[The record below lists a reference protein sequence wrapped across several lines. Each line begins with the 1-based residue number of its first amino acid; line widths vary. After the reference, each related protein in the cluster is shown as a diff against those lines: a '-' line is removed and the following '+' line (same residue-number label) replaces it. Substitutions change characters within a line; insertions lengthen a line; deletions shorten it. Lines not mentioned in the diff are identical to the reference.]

1 MEQLITALLGSPL
14 WLLLMAFGVPAFML
28 RRFEKKMDQREADRR
43 AEQAEQERKAEER
56 EHNREEMNRLQVR
69 TTMAAIA
76 LGEATA
82 RAVQRIPDAH
92 CNGDMHAALDYV
104 KTVKRE
110 EKDFLTGLGI
120 HALYED

>member
-1 MEQLITALLGSPL
+1 MENVITALLNNPW
-14 WLLLMAFGVPAFML
+14 WLLLAAFGVPAFMI
-28 RRFEKKMDQREADRR
+28 RRFEKKLDERDRR
-43 AEQAEQERKAEER
+43 AEER
-56 EHNREEMNRLQVR
+56 ERNREEMNRLQVK

-92 CNGDMHAALDYV
+92 CNGDMTAALDYV
-104 KTVKRE
+104 KTVKHE

>member
-1 MEQLITALLGSPL
+1 MIKELIAAILENPF
-14 WLLLMAFGVPAFML
+14 WLLLAAFGVPAFMM
-28 RRFEKKMDQREADRR
+28 RRIEKKMDAREAKE
-43 AEQAEQERKAEER
+43 AAR
-56 EHNREEMNRLQVR
+56 EKNREEMSRLQVK

-92 CNGDMHAALDYV
+92 CNGDMTAALKYV
-104 KTVKRE
+104 KEVKHE

>member
-1 MEQLITALLGSPL
+1 MEELIGALLDSP
-14 WLLLMAFGVPAFML
+14 WFLLLAALGIPSYML
-28 RRFEKKMDQREADRR
+28 RRMERNMEDREQR
-43 AEQAEQERKAEER
+43 AELRER
-56 EHNREEMNRLQVR
+56 NREEMNRLQVR

-92 CNGDMHAALDYV
+92 CNGDMTAALEYV
-104 KTVKRE
+104 KKVKHE

-120 HALYED
+120 HALYDE

>member
-1 MEQLITALLGSPL
+1 MEEFLASPL
-14 WLLLMAFGVPAFML
+14 WVLLLGFGIPAFMI
-28 RRFEKKMDQREADRR
+28 RRFEKKWDATEK
-43 AEQAEQERKAEER
+43 KAEER
-56 EHNREEMNRLQVR
+56 EQNREKMNRLQVK
-69 TTMAAIA
+69 TTMASIA

-104 KTVKRE
+104 KAVKHE

>member
-1 MEQLITALLGSPL
+1 MEQLITQLLSNAW
-14 WLLLMAFGVPAFML
+14 WLLLMAFGIPAL
-28 RRFEKKMDQREADRR
+28 IVRRFEKRLDER
-43 AEQAEQERKAEER
+43 ERKAEER
-56 EHNREEMNRLQVR
+56 EKNREEMNRLQVK

-92 CNGDMHAALDYV
+92 CNGDMTAALQYV
-104 KTVKRE
+104 KTVKHE

>member
-1 MEQLITALLGSPL
+1 MEALITSLLASPL
-14 WLLLMAFGVPAFML
+14 WLLLAAFGIPAL
-28 RRFEKKMDQREADRR
+28 IVRRFEKRLDEREK
-43 AEQAEQERKAEER
+43 KAEER
-56 EHNREEMNRLQVR
+56 EHNREEMNRLQVKA
-69 TTMAAIA
+69 TMAAIA

-92 CNGDMHAALDYV
+92 CNGDMTAALDYV
-104 KTVKRE
+104 RGIKNE

>member
-1 MEQLITALLGSPL
+1 MKEFLASPIWVLLLG
-14 WLLLMAFGVPAFML
+14 FGIPAFMI
-28 RRFEKKMDQREADRR
+28 RRFEKKLDAREK
-43 AEQAEQERKAEER
+43 KAEER
-56 EHNREEMNRLQVR
+56 DKNREKMNRLQVK

-92 CNGDMHAALDYV
+92 CNGDMTKALEYV
-104 KTVKRE
+104 TAVKNE

-120 HALYED
+120 HALYEE

>member
-1 MEQLITALLGSPL
+1 MERLISELLNNP
-14 WLLLMAFGVPAFML
+14 WFLLLMAFGIPAWIV
-28 RRFEKKMDQREADRR
+28 RR
-43 AEQAEQERKAEER
+43 AEKRQDERDRRVEQQEK
-56 EHNREEMNRLQVR
+56 NREEMNRLQVK

-92 CNGDMHAALDYV
+92 CNGDMTAALEYV
-104 KTVKRE
+104 KTVKQE

-120 HALYED
+120 HALYEE

>member
-1 MEQLITALLGSPL
+1 MI
-14 WLLLMAFGVPAFML
+14 
-28 RRFEKKMDQREADRR
+28 
-43 AEQAEQERKAEER
+43 
-56 EHNREEMNRLQVR
+56 RLQVK

-92 CNGDMHAALDYV
+92 CNGDMTAALQYV
-104 KTVKRE
+104 KTVKHE

>member
-1 MEQLITALLGSPL
+1 MEVVITALLGNP
-14 WLLLMAFGVPAFML
+14 WFLLLMAFGIPAFMT
-28 RRFEKKMDQREADRR
+28 RRMERHMDER
-43 AEQAEQERKAEER
+43 ERKAEER
-56 EHNREEMNRLQVR
+56 DRNREEMNRLQVR

-92 CNGDMHAALDYV
+92 CNGDMTAALEYV
-104 KTVKRE
+104 KQVKHE

-120 HALYED
+120 RALYEE

>member
-1 MEQLITALLGSPL
+1 MEKLIVALLENPW
-14 WLLLMAFGVPAFML
+14 WLLLMALGIPAFMV
-28 RRFEKKMDQREADRR
+28 RRFEKKLDARDAQRKKEEDAREA
-43 AEQAEQERKAEER
+43 KAEER
-56 EHNREEMNRLQVR
+56 ERNREEMNRLQVK

-92 CNGDMHAALDYV
+92 CNGDMTAALQYV
-104 KTVKRE
+104 KTVKHE

>member
-1 MEQLITALLGSPL
+1 MEQLITQLLSNAW
-14 WLLLMAFGVPAFML
+14 WLLLMAFGIPAL
-28 RRFEKKMDQREADRR
+28 IVRRFEKRLDER
-43 AEQAEQERKAEER
+43 ERKAEAR
-56 EHNREEMNRLQVR
+56 EKNREEMNRLQVK

-92 CNGDMHAALDYV
+92 CNGDMTAALQYV
-104 KTVKRE
+104 KTVKHE

>member
-1 MEQLITALLGSPL
+1 MEQLITQLLSNAW
-14 WLLLMAFGVPAFML
+14 WLLLMAFGIPAL
-28 RRFEKKMDQREADRR
+28 IVRRFEKRLDEREL
-43 AEQAEQERKAEER
+43 KAEER
-56 EHNREEMNRLQVR
+56 EKNREEMNRLQVK

-92 CNGDMHAALDYV
+92 CNGDMTAALQYV
-104 KTVKRE
+104 KTVKHE

>member
-1 MEQLITALLGSPL
+1 MKELIAALTSSPWWVLLLG
-14 WLLLMAFGVPAFML
+14 FGIPAFMT
-28 RRFEKKMDQREADRR
+28 RRFEKRLDAREAQRKK
-43 AEQAEQERKAEER
+43 EEAEQERKAEER
-56 EHNREEMNRLQVR
+56 ERNREEMNRLQVK

-92 CNGDMHAALDYV
+92 CNGDMTAALNYV
-104 KTVKRE
+104 KTVKHE

-120 HALYED
+120 HALYDE

>member
-1 MEQLITALLGSPL
+1 MKELISELLNNPYF
-14 WLLLMAFGVPAFML
+14 LLLMAFGIPAL
-28 RRFEKKMDQREADRR
+28 ITRRFEKRMDALEKRE
-43 AEQAEQERKAEER
+43 EQKEK
-56 EHNREEMNRLQVR
+56 NREEMNRLQVK

-92 CNGDMHAALDYV
+92 CNGDMTAALDYV
-104 KTVKRE
+104 KTVKHE

-120 HALYED
+120 HALYDD